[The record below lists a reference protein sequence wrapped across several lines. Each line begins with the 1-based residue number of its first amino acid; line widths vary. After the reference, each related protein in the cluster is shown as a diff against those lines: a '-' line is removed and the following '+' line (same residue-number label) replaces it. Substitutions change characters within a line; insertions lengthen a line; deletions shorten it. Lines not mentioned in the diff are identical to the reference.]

1 MDDISEQSLKEHHS
15 DDERM
20 ENLCTQS
27 SIQSEYCC
35 GMKGICSHE
44 VLRDGEADSDPN
56 VLPNKFMRKVI
67 LYYIFSVHLSCIS
80 FIQLQCLSYCIY
92 LILTFCNA
100 SHQMWD
106 SNPQTLVY

>member
-44 VLRDGEADSDPN
+44 VLRDGGADSDPN

-67 LYYIFSVHLSCIS
+67 LYYIFFSPFKLHIVYSIAVLVLLYISYFNFLQCIS
-80 FIQLQCLSYCIY
+80 P
-92 LILTFCNA
+92 
-100 SHQMWD
+100 D
-106 SNPQTLVY
+106 VG

>member
-1 MDDISEQSLKEHHS
+1 MDDISEQSLREHHS

-35 GMKGICSHE
+35 GMNGICSHE
-44 VLRDGEADSDPN
+44 VLQDGGADSDPN

-67 LYYIFSVHLSCIS
+67 LYYIFSVHLSCIL
-80 FIQLQCLSYCIY
+80 FILLQYLSYWISV
-92 LILTFCNA
+92 ILTVFNA

-106 SNPQTLVY
+106 SNPRTLVY